1 VSLEGIVPEREPK
14 RRAALGEPLLA
25 YAAAIAIAVVL
36 FWGARALAVVQ
47 QLMQGAIAC
56 AFLFGPQLAAR
67 LSGRPFDPPSA
78 GIGLQ
83 PVGRGLRVLAA
94 ALLATWPVFIL
105 GFFVYYQA
113 ACSSDGLLSA
123 WARQFVPICSSW
135 RGLAGG
141 HLRLPDDFL
150 VLALSQILVVAV
162 PEEVF
167 FRGYLLAR
175 FEERWPS
182 RSRFL
187 GASVGAPL
195 VVTSVLF
202 ALGHFLVDLQPARLA
217 VFFPALAFGWMRSRS
232 GSIAPGAVFHA
243 LCNLLSEVLHDSFF

>member
-1 VSLEGIVPEREPK
+1 VPGRELK
-14 RRAALGEPLLA
+14 QRAGLGEPLLA
-25 YAAAIAIAVVL
+25 YAAAIAIAIVL
-36 FWGARALAVVQ
+36 FWGARVLAVVQ
-47 QLMQGAIAC
+47 QIMQGAIAC

-67 LSGRPFDPPSA
+67 LSGRPFDPQSA
-78 GIGLQ
+78 GITLH
-83 PVGRGLRVLAA
+83 PLGRGLRVLAV
-94 ALLATWPVFIL
+94 ALTVTWPVFIV
-105 GFFVYYQA
+105 GFFAYYHS
-113 ACSSDGLLSA
+113 ACTSEGLLVA

-135 RGLAGG
+135 RGLSGG

-182 RSRFL
+182 RHRFL
-187 GASVGAPL
+187 GSSVGVPL
-195 VVTSVLF
+195 LLTSVLF
-202 ALGHFLVDLQPARLA
+202 ALGHFVVDLQPARLA

>member
-1 VSLEGIVPEREPK
+1 MPERELK
-14 RRAALGEPLLA
+14 RPAGLGEPLLA
-25 YAAAIAIAVVL
+25 YAGAIAIAVVL
-36 FWGARALAVVQ
+36 FWGARVVAAVQ
-47 QLMQGAIAC
+47 QIMQGVIAC

-67 LSGRPFDPPSA
+67 LSGRAFDPQSA
-78 GIGLQ
+78 GITVQ

-94 ALLATWPVFIL
+94 ALAATWPVFIV
-105 GFFVYYQA
+105 GFFAYYHTV
-113 ACSSDGLLSA
+113 CGSGDLLGV
-123 WARQFVPICSSW
+123 WARRLTPICSSW
-135 RGLAGG
+135 RGVGAG

-150 VLALSQILVVAV
+150 VLSLSQILVVAV

-182 RSRFL
+182 RRRFL
-187 GASVGAPL
+187 GARVGLPL
-195 VVTSVLF
+195 LVTSALF
-202 ALGHFLVDLQPARLA
+202 AFGHFVVDLQPARLA

-243 LCNLLSEVLHDSFF
+243 LCNLLSEVLHDSYF

>member
-1 VSLEGIVPEREPK
+1 MAEREPN
-14 RRAALGEPLLA
+14 RSTLHEPLLA
-25 YAAAIAIAVVL
+25 YAAAIALAALLYWSGRAVPL
-36 FWGARALAVVQ
+36 VQ
-47 QLMQGAIAC
+47 QIMQGAIAC

-67 LSGRPFDPPSA
+67 LSGRPFDPVAA
-78 GIGLQ
+78 GITVQ
-83 PVGRGLRVLAA
+83 PVARGLRVLGL
-94 ALLATWPVFIL
+94 ALAATWPVFIV
-105 GFFVYYQA
+105 GFFVYYHA
-113 ACSSDGLLSA
+113 SCAPSGCLHA
-123 WARQFVPICSSW
+123 WARHLTPICSTW
-135 RGLAGG
+135 RGLSGG
-141 HLRLPDDFL
+141 HLRVPDDFA

-182 RSRFL
+182 RRRWF
-187 GASVGAPL
+187 GAAVGRPL
-195 VVTSVLF
+195 LATSVLF

>member
-1 VSLEGIVPEREPK
+1 MAEREPN
-14 RRAALGEPLLA
+14 RSAGLGEPLLA
-25 YAAAIAIAVVL
+25 YALAIALAVVL
-36 FWGARALAVVQ
+36 FWAARAVSFVQ
-47 QLMQGAIAC
+47 QIMQGAIAC
-56 AFLFGPQLAAR
+56 AFLFGPQLAASV
-67 LSGRPFDPPSA
+67 SGRAFNPMAA
-78 GIGLQ
+78 GITVQ
-83 PVGRGLRVLAA
+83 PLARGLRVLAV
-94 ALLATWPVFIL
+94 ALVATWPVFIV

-113 ACSSDGLLSA
+113 SCMPNGWLHGL
-123 WARQFVPICSSW
+123 ARHLAPICSAW
-135 RGLAGG
+135 RGLSGG
-141 HLRLPDDFL
+141 HLRLPDDFI
-150 VLALSQILVVAV
+150 VLALSQVLVVAV

-182 RSRFL
+182 RRRFL
-187 GASVGAPL
+187 GAAVGRPL
-195 VVTSVLF
+195 LVTSALF

>member
-1 VSLEGIVPEREPK
+1 VAEREPN
-14 RRAALGEPLLA
+14 RSAGLGEPLLA
-25 YAAAIAIAVVL
+25 YAGAIALAVVL
-36 FWGARALAVVQ
+36 FWAARAVPFVQ
-47 QLMQGAIAC
+47 QIMQGAIAC

-67 LSGRPFDPPSA
+67 LSGRWFDPLAA
-78 GIGLQ
+78 GISVQ
-83 PVGRGLRVLAA
+83 PLARGLRVLAV
-94 ALLATWPVFIL
+94 ALAATWPVFIV

-113 ACSSDGLLSA
+113 SCTPGGWLHGLARHLS
-123 WARQFVPICSSW
+123 PICPGW
-135 RGLAGG
+135 RGLSGG

-150 VLALSQILVVAV
+150 VLALSQVLVVAV

-182 RSRFL
+182 RRRFL
-187 GASVGAPL
+187 GAAVGRPL
-195 VVTSVLF
+195 LVTSILF